1 MKDMKYLIKPVFLIS
16 LLSILSFSFLH
27 AQFGRVAPK
36 AGMAFSHLDN
46 IIGGDFSIKGKSG
59 FIVGAD
65 WRIEKNR
72 FFYQP
77 GLHLQHFNTRL
88 RDPLSSTTEEWK
100 SRITSAKLPLTAGW
114 YVNGRRRLV
123 VVHAR
128 AGLSPELILGTKAV
142 EDLGYSNDLL
152 NTFQLNGVFGLGVD
166 LAIFTIDL
174 SHEVGFTSML
184 QDNELY
190 NRVTVLTFGLIF

>member
-1 MKDMKYLIKPVFLIS
+1 MKFDLKIFILTLILTSGIS
-16 LLSILSFSFLH
+16 TLH

-36 AGMAFSHLDN
+36 AGIAFSHLNN
-46 IIGGDFSIKGKSG
+46 IIGGDFSIQGKSG

-88 RDPLSSTTEEWK
+88 KDPLSSTTEEWK

-128 AGLSPELILGTKAV
+128 AGLSPELLLGTKAID
-142 EDLGYSNDLL
+142 DLNYSKDLF
-152 NTFQLNGVFGLGVD
+152 NTFQLNGILGLGVD
-166 LAIFTIDL
+166 IAILTIDL

-184 QDNELY
+184 KDDNLY

>member
-1 MKDMKYLIKPVFLIS
+1 MKFALKIFILILIFTSGISS
-16 LLSILSFSFLH
+16 LR

-36 AGMAFSHLDN
+36 AGIAFSHLNN
-46 IIGGDFSIKGKSG
+46 IVDGDFSIKGKSG

-77 GLHLQHFNTRL
+77 GLHLQHYNTRL

-100 SRITSAKLPLTAGW
+100 SRITSVKLPLTAGW

-128 AGLSPELILGTKAV
+128 AGLSPEFMLGTKAV
-142 EDLGYSNDLL
+142 DDLGYSKDLF
-152 NTFQLNGVFGLGVD
+152 NTFQLNGVFVLGVD

-184 QDNELY
+184 QESDLY
-190 NRVTVLTFGLIF
+190 NRVTVVTFGLIF

>member
-1 MKDMKYLIKPVFLIS
+1 MKFALKVFILILMLTS
-16 LLSILSFSFLH
+16 GLSTMH

-36 AGMAFSHLDN
+36 AGIAFSHLDN
-46 IIGGDFSIKGKSG
+46 VIKDNVSIVGKSG
-59 FIVGAD
+59 FIIGAD
-65 WRIEKNR
+65 WRIEKRR

-77 GLHLQHFNTRL
+77 GLHVQHFNTRL
-88 RDPLSSTTEEWK
+88 RDPLSSSTEEWK
-100 SRITSAKLPLTAGW
+100 SRITSVKLPLTAGW

-128 AGLSPELILGTKAV
+128 AGLSPELLLGTKAV
-142 EDLGYSNDLL
+142 DDLGYSNDLF
-152 NTFQLNGVFGLGVD
+152 NTFQLNGVLGLGVD
-166 LAIFTIDL
+166 LAILTIDL

-184 QDNELY
+184 QESDLY